1 MYICINKIINLNF
14 KQMEK
19 IKIETLKIETLQK
32 QIKALDNV
40 LENMTNKKWESS
52 DSDEVIIFRMR
63 QRIFRKLQ
71 TLKSAARNS
80 IKH

>member
-1 MYICINKIINLNF
+1 
-14 KQMEK
+14 MEK
-19 IKIETLKIETLQK
+19 MKIETLKIETLQK

-52 DSDEVIIFRMR
+52 DSDEVIIFR
-63 QRIFRKLQ
+63 KLQ

>member
-1 MYICINKIINLNF
+1 
-14 KQMEK
+14 MEK

>member
-1 MYICINKIINLNF
+1 
-14 KQMEK
+14 MEK

-71 TLKSAARNS
+71 TLKSASRNY
-80 IKH
+80 IKN

>member
-1 MYICINKIINLNF
+1 
-14 KQMEK
+14 MEK

-71 TLKSAARNS
+71 TLKSAARNY

>member
-1 MYICINKIINLNF
+1 
-14 KQMEK
+14 MEK
-19 IKIETLKIETLQK
+19 IKIETLQK

-71 TLKSAARNS
+71 TLKSAARNY

>member
-1 MYICINKIINLNF
+1 M
-14 KQMEK
+14 
-19 IKIETLKIETLQK
+19 KIETLKIETLQK